1 MTAEGSNDLFLR
13 VNEFARSTGWL
24 QGPVTAYAKY
34 GVLVF
39 AGLLMIGWWVA
50 RRESAEVM
58 AAALLAPISTL
69 LALAVNQPIIKHV
82 AEARPYVVHPGALVL
97 VSKTTDPS
105 FPSDHAA
112 MAGAVAA
119 GLFLVSWRLGLAAS
133 AFALAMAFSRVYVGV
148 HFPQDVL
155 AGLAVGATVSL
166 LVWAALRVPV
176 AHLVVR
182 MRAGRARPLVAKQA
196 GAAASG

>member
-50 RRESAEVM
+50 RRQSAEVM